1 MLQSGAAGLTNSI
14 ASVRRQIGLA
24 LELFRQR
31 PDRRNDLIEQGPIGL
46 GVGRIARVRPA
57 FEQIGQ
63 TRSLQPR
70 KHAPQD
76 ISSRAQRGTARRYRM
91 STLVFEISTPS
102 AEPLLPGGGEKFTPR
117 FSRGSQAEIFLK
129 ANSREAPLGAP
140 RNGAG
145 LILISSL
152 KGKKHR
158 CTIYAQSE
166 LSN

>member
-91 STLVFEISTPS
+91 STLVCGTSTPRRRRKVH
-102 AEPLLPGGGEKFTPR
+102 AQIFKG
-117 FSRGSQAEIFLK
+117 GSQAEIFLK

>member
-1 MLQSGAAGLTNSI
+1 WYRLASAA
-14 ASVRRQIGLA
+14 A
-24 LELFRQR
+24 
-31 PDRRNDLIEQGPIGL
+31 IGL
-46 GVGRIARVRPA
+46 GFGRIARVRPA

-117 FSRGSQAEIFLK
+117 FSKGGLKLRFFLK
-129 ANSREAPLGAP
+129 ANSREAPLGVP
-140 RNGAG
+140 E
-145 LILISSL
+145 
-152 KGKKHR
+152 
-158 CTIYAQSE
+158 TE
-166 LSN
+166 PV